1 MKRSIT
7 DKLTTPLLFVAGG
20 FLGVAAVTALSLR
33 AADVL
38 AKLLADLAAA
48 ALRMVLL

>member
-1 MKRSIT
+1 MKQTMT
-7 DKLTTPLLFVAGG
+7 DRFATPLLFVAGS

-48 ALRMVLL
+48 ALRLVLL